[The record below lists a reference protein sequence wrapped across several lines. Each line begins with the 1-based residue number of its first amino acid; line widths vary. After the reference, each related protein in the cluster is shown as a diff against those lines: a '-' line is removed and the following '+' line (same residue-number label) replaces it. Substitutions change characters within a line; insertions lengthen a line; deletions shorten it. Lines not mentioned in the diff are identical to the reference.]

1 MKTHSYYTTPN
12 ATTPGIRSRATV
24 LTVLLILAAVS
35 FAFIFAQ
42 RLAYNSTQLIPTPST
57 HPAAISLCRACN
69 DERIGAMQS
78 SHANVAPVPAGNVL
92 RQAAPARNP
101 KVTRQLAGV
110 SRVFRDE
117 ILGADQANL
126 GASSFPQGVF
136 EAQQNE
142 MGKSGPR

>member
-1 MKTHSYYTTPN
+1 MKTHSYYTTPT

-24 LTVLLILAAVS
+24 LTVLLILAA
-35 FAFIFAQ
+35 ATLALIITL
-42 RLAYNSTQLIPTPST
+42 RLAHNSTQVIPAPST
-57 HPAAISLCRACN
+57 YPAAIGLCRVCN
-69 DERIGAMQS
+69 DERIGAMQP
-78 SHANVAPVPAGNVL
+78 SHANVASASAVNVLQQAVPAPNL
-92 RQAAPARNP
+92 

-126 GASSFPQGVF
+126 EASSFPRGVF
-136 EAQQNE
+136 ESQQDE